1 MTFKRLFSALA
12 GLLVL
17 CGSNLHAGDSA
28 SYADLGFSPDG
39 GFYMFAQYGVRTDN
53 LKPWADMFIVDVRQ
67 NEFIRG
73 GRISYT
79 HDKPID
85 AGQDGSGALY
95 RLIAQTAN
103 LAESHHITYP
113 NQGQPLYIALEG
125 DPAYDGGTVVF
136 RDFIS
141 GVSYNANLVE
151 TITGSGETLRSSFF
165 IRLEYS
171 ENDGAEKTF
180 VIGTPDLRR
189 PLIASYRIKK
199 VLIDP
204 SGGSLIFVIEMK
216 RETNDGYEI
225 RYMVE
230 TLRL

>member
-1 MTFKRLFSALA
+1 
-12 GLLVL
+12 
-17 CGSNLHAGDSA
+17 
-28 SYADLGFSPDG
+28 
-39 GFYMFAQYGVRTDN
+39 MFAQYGVKADT
-53 LKPWADMFIVDVRQ
+53 LSPWADMFIVDVKR
-67 NEFIRG
+67 NDFIRG

-79 HDKPID
+79 HDRPID

-95 RLIAQTAN
+95 RLIAQNAN
-103 LAESHHITYP
+103 LAERHSINYP

-125 DPAYDGGTVVF
+125 DPSYNGETVVF

-141 GVSYNANLVE
+141 GVLFNATLVE

-165 IRLEYS
+165 IGREWAEY
-171 ENDGAEKTF
+171 DGAETATF
-180 VIGTPDLRR
+180 VIGTPDVSRSS
-189 PLIASYRIKK
+189 ISSYRIKK

-216 RETNDGYEI
+216 RETDDGYDI

-230 TLRL
+230 TLRF